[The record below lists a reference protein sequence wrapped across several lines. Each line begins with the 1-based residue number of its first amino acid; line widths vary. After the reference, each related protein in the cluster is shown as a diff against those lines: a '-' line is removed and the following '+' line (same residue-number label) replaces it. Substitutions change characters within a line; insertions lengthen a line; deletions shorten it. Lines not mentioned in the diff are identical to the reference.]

1 MTHPISDDPVRAT
14 WSAQPDVGGQ
24 VDLVRASGAVQ
35 QRESAARKRDRIM
48 YACAA
53 IIAPSWAAIMW
64 LVPDLRL
71 VAAFGFVVAVWVAAQ
86 LYWRSAARL
95 TPLSTARTCAD
106 YQVALLSRERDLYL
120 TMPFW
125 YLVPV
130 GLSQVAIF
138 IAFWTSPRLPRT
150 AVLLFGAA
158 LFVGSTTAVLL
169 VARRRW
175 QRQAAELQREL
186 DTLNVLRNG
195 DRLFTTGA

>member
-1 MTHPISDDPVRAT
+1 
-14 WSAQPDVGGQ
+14 
-24 VDLVRASGAVQ
+24 
-35 QRESAARKRDRIM
+35 
-48 YACAA
+48 
-53 IIAPSWAAIMW
+53 
-64 LVPDLRL
+64 
-71 VAAFGFVVAVWVAAQ
+71 
-86 LYWRSAARL
+86 
-95 TPLSTARTCAD
+95 
-106 YQVALLSRERDLYL
+106 
-120 TMPFW
+120 MPFW